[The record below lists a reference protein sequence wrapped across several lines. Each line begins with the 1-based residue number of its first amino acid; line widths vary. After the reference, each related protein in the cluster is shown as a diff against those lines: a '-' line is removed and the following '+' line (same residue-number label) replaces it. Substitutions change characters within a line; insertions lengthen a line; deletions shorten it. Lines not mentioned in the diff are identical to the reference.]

1 MAWYKIMLNIYAFK
15 QMKDL
20 EGKVFAINGFHVT
33 FKFQEFPNDMK
44 MLATLAGE
52 LPNSARYFST
62 FATVLKT
69 IET

>member
-1 MAWYKIMLNIYAFK
+1 MAWYKIMLNNYACK

-20 EGKVFAINGFHVT
+20 EGKVFAIDGFHVT
-33 FKFQEFPNDMK
+33 FKFQEFPSDTK

-62 FATVLKT
+62 VLKT

>member
-1 MAWYKIMLNIYAFK
+1 
-15 QMKDL
+15 MKDL
-20 EGKVFAINGFHVT
+20 EGKVFAIDGFHVT
-33 FKFQEFPNDMK
+33 FKFQEFPSDTK

-62 FATVLKT
+62 VLKT